1 MFCRRNYSTWFVL
14 NPYPRP
20 RSNVGSHHGKE
31 DGGTTDDETDA
42 VKCHLVGKSILK
54 MACQNNVTIMCYVEE
69 SKDDANW
76 PNG

>member
-1 MFCRRNYSTWFVL
+1 MV
-14 NPYPRP
+14 
-20 RSNVGSHHGKE
+20 SHHGKE
-31 DGGTTDDETDA
+31 DGGTTDDETDV
-42 VKCHLVGKSILK
+42 VKCHLVGISILK

>member
-1 MFCRRNYSTWFVL
+1 L

-20 RSNVGSHHGKE
+20 RSNVVSHHGKE

-42 VKCHLVGKSILK
+42 VKCHLVGISILK